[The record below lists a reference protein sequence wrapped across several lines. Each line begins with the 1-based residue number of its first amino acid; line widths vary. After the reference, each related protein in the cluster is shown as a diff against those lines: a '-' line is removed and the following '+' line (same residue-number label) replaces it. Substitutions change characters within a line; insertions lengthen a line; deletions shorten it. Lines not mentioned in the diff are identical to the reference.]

1 MKLSEKGYEKM
12 FAWSGDPKCITF
24 DQSDFEGVVVLSLD
38 DVDTLI
44 ETMLEAEKR
53 IDDED
58 TQEALDQAINF
69 LGKEYAKTKNHFN
82 KRR

>member
-1 MKLSEKGYEKM
+1 MSK
-12 FAWSGDPKCITF
+12 
-24 DQSDFEGVVVLSLD
+24 
-38 DVDTLI
+38 I

-58 TQEALDQAINF
+58 TQESLDQAINF

-82 KRR
+82 